1 VQGRSLVPALRGEAL
16 EPQPAFAEK
25 WVRDEEDLAVR
36 RQGVESFAVV
46 DERWKLIHNTA
57 RLEGVPEFELYD
69 RAADPDEANNL
80 ADANPQELVRL
91 RGELDAW
98 RQRVAKVAYDAGD
111 DGEGATADELEQL
124 RALGYVE

>member
-1 VQGRSLVPALRGEAL
+1 VQGRSLVPALRGEAF

-25 WVRDEEDLAVR
+25 WVRDEEDLTVR

-46 DERWKLIHNTA
+46 DERWKLIHNTK
-57 RLEGVPEFELYD
+57 RLEGVLEFELYD
-69 RAADPDEANNL
+69 RSADPEDTTNR
-80 ADANPQELVRL
+80 ADANPEELARL

-98 RQRVAKVAYDAGD
+98 RQRVAEVAYDAGD